1 LRLVSRASPFC
12 ALLLALLLSLQALP
26 LLHGAAGATGAQ
38 APLAL
43 GHPSVTF
50 QPHYLILGQL
60 EGSGIVQSGRPNSVP
75 LPLGVSYASTYYTP
89 QDLQNAYNASA
100 LISKGYDGKGET
112 IAIIDAYGD
121 PTINQDLASF
131 DTRFGLPAAN
141 LTVIPVG
148 TYAPENGITYGWDAE
163 VALDVEAAHS
173 MAPYAHINLLV
184 AANASNAL
192 YEAVKMVVD
201 DHLGDVVTMSW
212 GLGENS
218 YGESGYSVAG
228 FLNYAYL
235 DYYFQKGAAEG
246 ITFFASTGDYGAF
259 DGTTTVTADF
269 PSTSPFVTAVG
280 GTTLFLASSK
290 GYVSAL
296 NSSAIYQSEQAWSV
310 SPQYVGDQGVSAGG
324 GVSDIFAQPY
334 YQKGATSSAARSVPD
349 VSADANPYTGFTIVL
364 EGGLYAFGGTSLA
377 SPLWAGMTADM
388 DQYTSR
394 SLGLLNPYL
403 YSIYADKGE
412 YDAAFHQVTSGF
424 NGEYSAGPG
433 YNVVTGLGTPDLPN
447 LAADIANQ
455 TAPMSVN
462 VTTSQGSSSSAPS
475 QYTYGEQFTIT
486 TSVST
491 TQGPVTSGTVVA
503 NILGPT
509 GQIAVVPLTFDGLSW
524 TGAFTPSASDPAG
537 AWLVEVYATSGG
549 SSGYG
554 MADVNVGDSLGIVSP
569 VPYPFATTT
578 PPGSPF
584 AIEAVAQFP
593 NGSAV
598 QAPSLNA
605 YLIYEGRTIS
615 QVTLNGTAGDYSGQ
629 GNITAGD
636 PQGTY
641 TIVVNGSGIGS
652 VYSYLYVGQAV
663 TGVILGP
670 TDTAIPSAS
679 PGQQVVLLARVATST
694 GAGRYTSNVTAK
706 VYDLSGMLVASA
718 DLHPSPNTVQFGVFD
733 FFGYDQANFTL
744 PSGLAQGFYKVQ
756 FLSSYLEN
764 STSALQEGN
773 FTTGFYVSSPT
784 LNYTVSVP
792 AAVYE
797 GQTLRVTAMISN
809 STGAPV
815 DSGVFFA
822 TAIPSGYSFE
832 SYVTDYD
839 GYTGAPMQYNS
850 TLGQWVA
857 EMRIPSALSPF
868 DGFTGNIPGLVS
880 GPWTVSVSGESS
892 SASNVVPGTSYME
905 VQPYTYYTLSSINAT
920 NVATAPLVA
929 ANGTGYVLSDIGA
942 DSLVVSGTTITLVD
956 SSIGNLTLVN
966 ADVRLVAS
974 TVGSLSA
981 AGSTL
986 ALLHGT
992 QVDSLTMKS
1001 TKLTSSGSYYGQGPT
1016 ASSGDYLLYGVA
1028 ALAVVALVVSLIAI
1042 ARKGPRPQT
1051 ASSPPPQV

>member
-1 LRLVSRASPFC
+1 
-12 ALLLALLLSLQALP
+12 
-26 LLHGAAGATGAQ
+26 
-38 APLAL
+38 L
-43 GHPSVTF
+43 GRPSVTF

-60 EGSGIVQSGRPNSVP
+60 EGSGVVQSDRPNSVP
-75 LPLGVSYASTYYTP
+75 LPLGVSYATTYYTP
-89 QDLQNAYNASA
+89 QDLQDAYNASSF
-100 LISKGYDGKGET
+100 IQKGYDGKGET

-121 PTINQDLASF
+121 PTINQDLATF

-148 TYAPENGITYGWDAE
+148 PYAPENGITYGWDAE

-192 YEAVKMVVD
+192 YEGVKMAVD
-201 DHLGDVVTMSW
+201 GHLGDVVSMSW

-246 ITFFASTGDYGAF
+246 MTFFASTGDYGAF

-296 NSSAIYQSEQAWSV
+296 NSSAVYQTEQAWSV
-310 SPQYVGDQGVSAGG
+310 SPQYIGSQGVSAGG
-324 GVSDIFAQPY
+324 GMSELFAQPY
-334 YQKGATSSAARSVPD
+334 YQKGAISSAVRSVPD
-349 VSADANPYTGFTIVL
+349 VSADANPYTGFTVVL
-364 EGGLYAFGGTSLA
+364 GGGLYPVGGTSLS
-377 SPLWAGMTADM
+377 SPLWAGMTADL

-403 YSIYADKGE
+403 YSIYAVKGE

-424 NGEYSAGPG
+424 DGEYSASPG
-433 YNVVTGLGTPDLPN
+433 YNLVTGLGTPNLPY
-447 LAADIANQ
+447 LAEDIANQ
-455 TAPMSVN
+455 TAPMSVK
-462 VTTSQGSSSSAPS
+462 VTTSEGSSSSAPT

-486 TSVST
+486 ASVST
-491 TQGPVTSGTVVA
+491 SQGQVTSGSVVA
-503 NILGPT
+503 NILGPM
-509 GQIAVVPLTFDGLSW
+509 GQIGVVPLSYDGISW
-524 TGAFTPSASDPAG
+524 TGSFTPSESDPAG
-537 AWLVEVYATSGG
+537 SWTVEAYAVSGG

-554 MADVNVGDSLGIVSP
+554 LADVNAGDSVGIVSP

-584 AIEAVAQFP
+584 AIEAVAQLP

-598 QAPSLNA
+598 QSPSLNA
-605 YLIYEGRTIS
+605 YLVYEGRTIS
-615 QVTLNGTAGDYSGQ
+615 RVNLNGTAGDYSGQ
-629 GNITAGD
+629 GNITTGD

-641 TIVVNGSGIGS
+641 TLVVNGSGIGS
-652 VYSYLYVGQAV
+652 AFSYFYVGQAV

-679 PGQQVVLLARVATST
+679 PGQQVVLLARTATST
-694 GAGRYTSNVTAK
+694 GLGRYTSNVTAK
-706 VYDLSGMLVASA
+706 FYDLSGTLVAST
-718 DLHPSPNTVQFGVFD
+718 DLRPSPNTVQFGVFN
-733 FFGYDQANFTL
+733 FFGYNQANFSI
-744 PSGLAQGFYKVQ
+744 PSSLAKGFYKVQ
-756 FLSSYLEN
+756 FLSSYHEN
-764 STSALQEGN
+764 STTALQEGN
-773 FTTGFYVSSPT
+773 FTTGFYVSAPS
-784 LNYTVSVP
+784 LNYSVSVP

-797 GQTLRVTAMISN
+797 GQTLGITARIYN

-839 GYTGAPMQYNS
+839 GYTGVPMQYNS
-850 TLGQWVA
+850 TLGRWVG
-857 EMRIPSALSPF
+857 EMQIPSALSPF
-868 DGFTGNIPGLVS
+868 NGFTGNIPGLVS
-880 GPWTVSVSGESS
+880 GPWTVFVSGESS
-892 SASNVVPGTSYME
+892 NASNVVPGASFLD

-920 NVATAPLVA
+920 NVAKAPLVA
-929 ANGTGYVLSDIGA
+929 VNGTGYLLSDIGA
-942 DSLVVSGTTITLVD
+942 DSLVVSGVNITLAD
-956 SSIGNLTLVN
+956 SSIGNLMIVN
-966 ADVRLVAS
+966 ASVRLVAS
-974 TVGSLSA
+974 TVGSVSA
-981 AGSTL
+981 TGSTL

-992 QVDSLTMKS
+992 QVNSLTVKS
-1001 TKLTSSGSYYGQGPT
+1001 TKLASSGSYYGQAPT
-1016 ASSGDYLLYGVA
+1016 TSENYILYGVA
-1028 ALAVVALVVSLIAI
+1028 ALAAVALVVSLIAL
-1042 ARKGPRPQT
+1042 ARRGPRQQMV
-1051 ASSPPPQV
+1051 PPPPP